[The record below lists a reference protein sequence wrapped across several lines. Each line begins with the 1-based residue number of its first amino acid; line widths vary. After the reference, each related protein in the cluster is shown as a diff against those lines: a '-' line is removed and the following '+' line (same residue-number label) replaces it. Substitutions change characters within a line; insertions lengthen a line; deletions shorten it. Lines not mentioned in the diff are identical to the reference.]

1 MKFYIVDE
9 PYFALIKAV
18 NKVEVVELYEKYVA
32 DDDGSLAV
40 NIEEISRDKALVLL
54 SRSQDEDG
62 ELMNIEDVIY
72 AINESKSSVILID
85 GLLV

>member
-62 ELMNIEDVIY
+62 ELMNEDDVIRD
-72 AINESKSSVILID
+72 IDKSKSSVLLID
-85 GLLV
+85 GLLI